1 MAMGTRKP
9 LQGFTFLTVDD
20 MPKAPTVPFYNE
32 LNKVLDAAGFDD
44 FVEDTCREYYDERLG
59 RPSLPPGTY
68 FRILLI
74 GFLMGFDS
82 ERRIALQ
89 ICDSLSL
96 REFLGFDYSTQAPD
110 HSTISRTRQRIAL
123 EAHKEVFAWVVGQ
136 LREAGLAAGCKVG
149 VDATTLAASAALNS
163 LQRKDSGE
171 DYEAFVR
178 RLAEA
183 SGLKSPTREEL
194 IDFDRKRKP
203 KKLSNKEWEHPVDPD
218 ARVAKMKD
226 GATDMA
232 HSAEHAV
239 DLESGALV
247 GITVQPADLGDTTT
261 LGATLEA
268 AEEALG
274 KAPETVVTDK
284 GYHSGAVVLGLE
296 ENGQRAVIPEPKR
309 QARNW
314 KEEQEAERA
323 AVESTRERVASD
335 EGRELLRQRSE
346 KVERSM
352 AHMYET
358 GGMRR
363 VYLRGHNNILKRLL
377 VHACGYNLGV
387 LMRSLTGVGTPRSL
401 QGQPSAGVLA
411 RKGLENALWGA
422 LGRLLGGPRSLQA
435 RFRLWRELEAGLCG
449 A

>member
-32 LNKVLDAAGFDD
+32 LNKVLDEAGFDD

-96 REFLGFDYSTQAPD
+96 REFLGFDYGTQAPD

-136 LREAGLAAGCKVG
+136 LREAGLAEGCKVG

-183 SGLKSPTREEL
+183 SGLQSPTREEL

-232 HSAEHAV
+232 HKAKCAKSHLALNVNCAV
-239 DLESGALV
+239 
-247 GITVQPADLGDTTT
+247 
-261 LGATLEA
+261 
-268 AEEALG
+268 
-274 KAPETVVTDK
+274 
-284 GYHSGAVVLGLE
+284 
-296 ENGQRAVIPEPKR
+296 
-309 QARNW
+309 
-314 KEEQEAERA
+314 
-323 AVESTRERVASD
+323 
-335 EGRELLRQRSE
+335 
-346 KVERSM
+346 M
-352 AHMYET
+352 
-358 GGMRR
+358 
-363 VYLRGHNNILKRLL
+363 
-377 VHACGYNLGV
+377 
-387 LMRSLTGVGTPRSL
+387 
-401 QGQPSAGVLA
+401 
-411 RKGLENALWGA
+411 
-422 LGRLLGGPRSLQA
+422 
-435 RFRLWRELEAGLCG
+435 
-449 A
+449 